1 MEQEMAL
8 IRRLQAG
15 DQDAFAKLLETYEKS
30 VYNLCLRMTG
40 NREDAAE
47 LQRKMVENSDRL
59 IVVADSAKLGGKALC
74 RSVDAGRISLLIT
87 DFEPRKHPVVAAL
100 RKRGVRVLVLSIPE

>member
-40 NREDAAE
+40 NREDAADLTQE
-47 LQRKMVENSDRL
+47 AFLKVWRGAAHRVRHRMFR
-59 IVVADSAKLGGKALC
+59 VAPAN
-74 RSVDAGRISLLIT
+74 RSFD
-87 DFEPRKHPVVAAL
+87 
-100 RKRGVRVLVLSIPE
+100 